1 MKEEYQPTTDSASS
15 NPPAGSS
22 SAFNDAVMSLVSGR
36 HIINLDEVTIRVN
49 EKNYTLGSSE
59 AANLIQKFLEE
70 HGWKWW

>member
-1 MKEEYQPTTDSASS
+1 MNNETH
-15 NPPAGSS
+15 
-22 SAFNDAVMSLVSGR
+22 FNDAVMSLVSGR

-49 EKNYTLGSSE
+49 EKNYTLGGSE